1 MFQEPNKFARLAGR
15 NRARARLHEGDRGQ
29 VRCEALG
36 AGPADGGV
44 VHALAT
50 LSGWD
55 SRIKWG
61 APVSEKTQVQHVDI
75 ELAVVL
81 GRCQMP
87 MQQLLRMG
95 RGAVIPLDTKES
107 DQLWILAAGHPIA
120 RGEITI
126 QGDRLCIT
134 VTDAADVH
142 EFNAVA

>member
-1 MFQEPNKFARLAGR
+1 MSERS
-15 NRARARLHEGDRGQ
+15 Q
-29 VRCEALG
+29 V
-36 AGPADGGV
+36 
-44 VHALAT
+44 H
-50 LSGWD
+50 
-55 SRIKWG
+55 
-61 APVSEKTQVQHVDI
+61 HVDI

-107 DQLWILAAGHPIA
+107 DQLWILANGHPVA

-134 VTDAADVH
+134 VTESADVH
-142 EFNAVA
+142 EFNAAA

>member
-1 MFQEPNKFARLAGR
+1 
-15 NRARARLHEGDRGQ
+15 
-29 VRCEALG
+29 
-36 AGPADGGV
+36 
-44 VHALAT
+44 
-50 LSGWD
+50 
-55 SRIKWG
+55 
-61 APVSEKTQVQHVDI
+61 VSERSQIHHVDI

-107 DQLWILAAGHPIA
+107 DQLWILANGHPVA

-134 VTDAADVH
+134 VTEQADVH
-142 EFNAVA
+142 EFNAIK